1 MRALARRPRH
11 AWADPGLLL
20 IRMAV
25 QVSESGARVGSSGSA
40 AANAAEPDAGAP
52 VLAARDRRILD
63 FERDW
68 TRHAGAKEDAVR
80 AEFGLSSA
88 RYYQI
93 LNALIDSPAAIV
105 YDPMLVRR
113 LQRMREARMSARTLR
128 KPPGTNAA
136 GQG

>member
-1 MRALARRPRH
+1 
-11 AWADPGLLL
+11 
-20 IRMAV
+20 MAV

-40 AANAAEPDAGAP
+40 AVDATADAALDTAQPGADAPA
-52 VLAARDRRILD
+52 LADRDRRVLD

-128 KPPGTNAA
+128 KAPGANTA
-136 GQG
+136 GRS